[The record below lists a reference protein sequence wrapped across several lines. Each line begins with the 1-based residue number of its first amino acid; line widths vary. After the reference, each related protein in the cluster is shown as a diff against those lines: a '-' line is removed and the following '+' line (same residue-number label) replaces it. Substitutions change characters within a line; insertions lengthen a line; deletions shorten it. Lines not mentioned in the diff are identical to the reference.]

1 MSYTFWQRF
10 NIGFRWGWRG
20 EEHLKEIK
28 KSLGGIA
35 EGLFMLGFAGMTLIF
50 NIIYFL
56 FRAIKIPISAFSA
69 ALKLRNEK
77 WESGVTKIKE
87 ILDKDVDKEEKEFIM

>member
-1 MSYTFWQRF
+1 MKYTFWQRF

-20 EEHLKEIK
+20 KEYLKEIK

-35 EGLFMLGFAGMTLIF
+35 EGLFMLGFAAMALIF

-56 FRAIKIPISAFSA
+56 FRAIKIPVSAFSVA
-69 ALKLRNEK
+69 WKFRDAE
-77 WESGVTKIKE
+77 WESSVTKIKE
-87 ILDKDVDKEEKEFIM
+87 ILDKDVDKKEKEFIL